1 MKTFILMSSINPQTA
16 SPVSVVTTMRDCT
29 TTARSWVDRARK
41 LVPEAAFVA
50 HFALLGSYDFMDIY
64 HAPDEETAAKVA
76 WICCADGTFKVESW
90 TAIPEA
96 RMQELAN
103 QLAEGIQKQAQSET
117 KQL

>member
-1 MKTFILMSSINPQTA
+1 MKTFILMSSVNPHTP
-16 SPVSVVTTMRDCT
+16 SPVGVATAMRDCAT
-29 TTARSWVDRARK
+29 TSRGWVDRVK
-41 LVPEAAFVA
+41 QLVPEAEFVA

-96 RMQELAN
+96 RMKELAS
-103 QLAEGIQKQAQSET
+103 QLAASIEQQERQKAAP
-117 KQL
+117 